1 MTSYAW
7 PTDWL
12 PAACTEPVL
21 RPNVGIHESPY
32 TGSQQSIDELGERFM
47 QSLRLVPTR
56 GAVASGARQAFFNR
70 LRGAGFVTV
79 HALARPQ
86 PMGTQRATPTLSA
99 NVAQGAASLP
109 LTGVTNG
116 ATLLAGD
123 MLGVSGQLFQVAADV
138 TFSGTTGTVAT
149 TNRARAALSSAASV
163 TWDKPTADWR
173 VANLVEILLNPGMIS
188 EPVDLELIQVWIA

>member
-1 MTSYAW
+1 M
-7 PTDWL
+7 DM
-12 PAACTEPVL
+12 
-21 RPNVGIHESPY
+21 
-32 TGSQQSIDELGERFM
+32 LGERFI
-47 QSLRLVPTR
+47 QSVRLGVMR

-70 LRGAGFVTV
+70 LRGANFVTV

-99 NVAQGAASLP
+99 NVAQGASSLP
-109 LTGVTNG
+109 LASVTNG

-138 TFSGTTGTVAT
+138 TFSGTTGTVST
-149 TNRARAALSSAASV
+149 TNRARAALSSGASV

-173 VANLVEILLNPGMIS
+173 VANLVEVLLGPGMIA
-188 EPVDLELIQVWIA
+188 EPVELQLIQVWIA